1 MEGLQLKFQI
11 TITPMGTDGYAVS
24 IYRMCR
30 ADNKSGSELRALGLI
45 GQFDPVKSC
54 FQFCDG
60 STEVLTEQ
68 IECWGYLPINAKAML
83 VAFETLVG
91 LEIAQLVAV

>member
-1 MEGLQLKFQI
+1 MECLQLDFKI
-11 TITPMGTDGYAVS
+11 TITPMGSDRFAVS
-24 IYRMCR
+24 IYRR
-30 ADNKSGSELRALGLI
+30 GRVDNKHQSELRGLGLI
-45 GQFDPVKSC
+45 GEFDQTKCS
-54 FQFCDG
+54 FRFCDG
-60 STEVLTEQ
+60 STQALTEQ